1 MITAAAGPQHV
12 RWWVGAHSSMAMN
25 RWKEIT
31 ETNDFLVMEMWEDGS
46 PFYNVRMTM
55 FIMFSACWFGLASRH
70 CKHLVF
76 LPFHLQSSQTGSRTD
91 ASRCWEWNGR
101 ENLADDIIRVIGESG
116 SQPTDRAREG
126 ERTGPAPKCSHS
138 DLYVSGSLPR
148 WPTRRD
154 DRPRERSRCSPPHIF
169 PGPEFSQTPHPF
181 HGDTRPMY

>member
-1 MITAAAGPQHV
+1 MGGWEPVLQCSHDNVYHV
-12 RWWVGAHSSMAMN
+12 QCL
-25 RWKEIT
+25 
-31 ETNDFLVMEMWEDGS
+31 LVR
-46 PFYNVRMTM
+46 PCIKT
-55 FIMFSACWFGLASRH
+55 LQTSRF
-70 CKHLVF
+70 F
-76 LPFHLQSSQTGSRTD
+76 LPFHLQPSQTGSRTD